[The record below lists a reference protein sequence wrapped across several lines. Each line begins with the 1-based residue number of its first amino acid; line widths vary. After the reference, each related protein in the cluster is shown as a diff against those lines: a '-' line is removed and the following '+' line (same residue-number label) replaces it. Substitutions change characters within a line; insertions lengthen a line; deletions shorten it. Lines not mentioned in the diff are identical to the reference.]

1 MEMAPTEAK
10 LWDLKC
16 GTVSNKNLKN
26 ASGKSR
32 GERGGREERRHSAD
46 ESDHAV
52 SLGRQPPAW
61 VLITLK
67 NEKRRRSSEV
77 TAPSSHGPVAPV
89 SCNAFRAKFGL

>member
-52 SLGRQPPAW
+52 GLDRQPPAW

-67 NEKRRRSSEV
+67 NEGSEV